1 MMRRKNTRR
10 SNYRKVAKKI
20 VPKKLVSKFKSVN
33 KTIKNLNPKKKKKI
47 YKIVLDVAIFGVIG
61 FIALSLLF
69 FVYIV
74 IAAPKFD
81 PKNLRYTEMSYIY
94 DSEGKEI
101 AKLGSK
107 KRDVIAYEDVSQVLI
122 DAIIATEDSR
132 FFQHNGFDLPRF
144 LKASSKQLLGQRGAG
159 GASTITMQVARNNYT
174 SKDASGIKGIIRKFT
189 DIYISIFK
197 IEKNYTKKEIFEF
210 YINEPFLGN
219 NAYGVEQ
226 ASQSYFGKSA
236 KNLNLP
242 EAALLAGLFQAP
254 TYYNPYLYPDSAKAR
269 MNTVLYLMK
278 KHGYITEEERKIASN
293 MEIKNIISSSNPE
306 ASRNEYQGYIDLVV
320 NELETTHKINPYL
333 VPVKVY
339 TSMIRTK
346 QDFLN
351 SVMNGTSW
359 KWENDLVQSG
369 VSMSNVKTGEIVAIG
384 AGRNRTGA
392 RQYNYAYMINRQIGS
407 TAKPLFDYGPGIEYN
422 GWGSVTFFN
431 DAPHKYSNGNS
442 IKNVDGTYKGWLPL
456 YKALGM
462 SRNIPAL
469 IAFQKLDNKK
479 IIEFVTSLGI
489 TPEISEYGT
498 IHEAHSIG
506 AFNGASPLKMAAAY
520 SAFANGGYYIK
531 PHTINKIT
539 YISSGET
546 KDIKYSKQKV
556 MQDSTAYIINY
567 ALKWASDSG
576 SVSGGRVSGI
586 NIATKTG
593 TTNFDYS
600 TKKRFHLPSNALND
614 LWGVAYTPE
623 YSYCYWYGYDQ
634 VNSQHYNTTSTW
646 NTRARYLNLLS
657 RNLFDRTGSN
667 FKMPSSIVSATVEK
681 ETDPLMLP
689 SEYTPED
696 MKITGYFRKGT
707 VPKEISTRFLPLPSV
722 VNLTGTK
729 TGNNVYL
736 SWDLPEIDEN
746 YLELVKKY
754 GDIGYDIYAR
764 DNLTNITT
772 YLGTTTGTT
781 YSTTTSLE
789 DVSYFVYTAYSKL
802 KDTKSPAVEK
812 RFLSS
817 VANVSVSLS
826 LSNQT
831 VALNSTFIDTAVFK
845 VYNNLIDVTSYA
857 TINKSGSVNTS
868 IPGIYTLTYTGTYL
882 GVTKSLTRNITV
894 Q

>member
-1 MMRRKNTRR
+1 MMRRKNNRR
-10 SNYRKVAKKI
+10 TNYKKVARKI
-20 VPKKLVSKFKSVN
+20 VPKKIVN
-33 KTIKNLNPKKKKKI
+33 KLYDVNKKLKSLSPKKKKKV
-47 YKIVLDVAIFGVIG
+47 YKIILDILVFGIIG
-61 FIALSLLF
+61 LIALSLLF

-74 IAAPKFD
+74 ISAPKFD
-81 PKNLRYTEMSYIY
+81 PKNLRYDEMSFIY
-94 DSEGKEI
+94 DSEGNEI
-101 AKLGSK
+101 AKLGNK
-107 KRDVIAYEDVSQVLI
+107 KRDIISYDDVSQVLI
-122 DAIIATEDSR
+122 DSIIATEDSR

-144 LKASSKQLLGQRGAG
+144 LKASFKQALRQRGAG

-174 SKDASGIKGIIRKFT
+174 SKNASGIKGIIRKFT
-189 DIYISIFK
+189 DIYLSIFK

-219 NAYGVEQ
+219 NAYGIEQ

-242 EAALLAGLFQAP
+242 EAALLAGLFQSP
-254 TYYNPYLYPDSAKAR
+254 TYYNPYLYPENAKSR
-269 MNTVLYLMK
+269 MSTVLYLMQ
-278 KHGYITEEERKIASN
+278 KHGYITEKERKIANSV
-293 MEIKNIISSSNPE
+293 EIKDIIRSANPE
-306 ASRNEYQGYIDLVV
+306 ASRNVYQGYIDLVV
-320 NELETTHKINPYL
+320 HELENTYDINPYTT
-333 VPVKVY
+333 PVKVY
-339 TSMIRTK
+339 TSMIRKK

-351 SVMNGTSW
+351 TVMDGTAW
-359 KWENDLVQSG
+359 KWENDLVQTG
-369 VSMSNVKTGEIVAIG
+369 ISMSNVKTGEIVAIG

-407 TAKPLFDYGPGIEYN
+407 TAKPLFDYGPGIENN
-422 GWGSVTFFN
+422 GWGSVTYFN
-431 DAPHKYSNGNS
+431 DAPHKYSNGAS
-442 IKNVDGTYKGWLPL
+442 IKNVDGAYKGWLPL

-479 IIEFVTSLGI
+479 IVEFVTSLGI
-489 TPEISEYGT
+489 TPEISDVGT

-531 PHTINKIT
+531 PHTINKIV
-539 YISSGET
+539 YISNGKENNIS
-546 KDIKYSKQKV
+546 YSKQKV
-556 MQDSTAYIINY
+556 MNDSTAFIINY

-586 NIATKTG
+586 SIATKTG
-593 TTNFDYS
+593 TTNFTYA
-600 TKKRFHLPSNALND
+600 TKKKYHLPSNALND

-623 YSYCYWYGYDQ
+623 YAFCYWYGYDE
-634 VNSQHYNTTSTW
+634 VNSEHYNTTSTW

-707 VPKEISTRFLPLPSV
+707 VPKEVSARFLPLPSI
-722 VNLTGTK
+722 VNLTGTR
-729 TGNNVYL
+729 TGNNISL
-736 SWDLPEIDEN
+736 SWDLPEIGEN
-746 YLELVKKY
+746 YLALVEKY
-754 GDIGYDIYAR
+754 GDIGYDIYVK
-764 DNLTNITT
+764 DNSTNLTT
-772 YLGTTTGTT
+772 YLGTTTGST
-781 YSTTTSLE
+781 YTTTSSAE
-789 DVSYFVYTAYSKL
+789 DVSYFIYTAYSKL
-802 KDTKSPAVEK
+802 KDTKSTGVEK
-812 RFLSS
+812 RFFGT

-826 LSNQT
+826 LGNET
-831 VALNSTFIDTAVFK
+831 IALNSTFADNAIFK
-845 VYNNLIDVTSYA
+845 VYNNLIDVTAFA
-857 TINKSGSVNTS
+857 TVNKTGTVNTTV
-868 IPGIYTLTYTGTYL
+868 PGIYSLTYTGTYL
-882 GVTKSLTRNITV
+882 GVTKSLTRNIKV